1 MSVQSQIDRL
11 NTIKQR
17 IRTNLVAQ
25 GITVPE
31 DTMLEAMAE
40 QILSVAGED
49 GQRGTGLLSVT
60 TAPSSYTTAVGGITP
75 KYRMAISTIKTQ
87 AGVTEVLLGDTIRYS
102 YYQYPIAYLD
112 ASYAYAT
119 TRVSIRGATGATGA
133 TGAVGADGEDG
144 YTPVKGVDYYTPA
157 EKEELIDSVVEQ
169 TKIVKV
175 AEPPEFVN
183 SLADCAD
190 TSKMYVLP
198 NAHLAAYMTSEVTT
212 EGSTVPNFTNLYD
225 TSKGAYIKD
234 GQRYSKSNAAFKA
247 QASDCAVVVP
257 LGLSY
262 GTTNVT
268 LRIQGAT
275 RTGASY
281 YDNVYFN
288 STNDFSTTTNV
299 FGGTWSGMPTPA
311 TVTESNGQITIV
323 FKPNQ
328 STWHYDWLVFHVAA
342 GVDPEKLIVTLDE
355 EITYTTTTGGT
366 EIVTEWVDTGI
377 EYNQPP
383 DYADRVVAVEK
394 KTAQLVTDVNVLKNK
409 VNNIG
414 GGAVSGPGG
423 MDVFAFAAYPP
434 SPQLPGDG
442 SDEADFNT
450 ANVTTPEVYA
460 YMDALWSRYRTYMV
474 KQNLGKDSSGQH
486 DYYRYVFSKAY
497 WRAWYKENYPKM
509 FAWQNGSTVVYSV
522 SVSPRVGDTMYTT
535 PYIGTA
541 YNTVS
546 AVNSETI
553 GVASTRTVNGLV
565 FTRYTD
571 GDVEPTIVYTVP
583 IAITSTYKGR
593 TYTDAFN
600 ASHGI
605 AEFTHEYI
613 VDSQG
618 TKFFRYPFE
627 DKKLDKSSLFSVFI
641 LTNEHGNHGDSMI
654 PSVVVM
660 RMLKDMCNNA
670 DVPFLRWLKE
680 NAVVTVIPV
689 GNPYGGYNN
698 ANGVNINRNYDTP
711 GWAGSNTDPAGGTKE
726 EGAFGAYAG
735 SEIETQYI
743 MNTIQQAKANVGLS
757 GHGRGVPTDVLGEY
771 NSSAMYQGCGFD
783 VERMWKVE
791 EALFS
796 MYNFGFQPNGQ
807 HTTADQTADDA
818 MTAGKSPSYIQ
829 YAGAVGG
836 LIEID
841 DYEVGTLDSFT
852 PLAMEQAYAEVLLVL
867 QNWCEEALNK

>member
-1 MSVQSQIDRL
+1 
-11 NTIKQR
+11 
-17 IRTNLVAQ
+17 
-25 GITVPE
+25 
-31 DTMLEAMAE
+31 
-40 QILSVAGED
+40 
-49 GQRGTGLLSVT
+49 
-60 TAPSSYTTAVGGITP
+60 
-75 KYRMAISTIKTQ
+75 
-87 AGVTEVLLGDTIRYS
+87 
-102 YYQYPIAYLD
+102 
-112 ASYAYAT
+112 
-119 TRVSIRGATGATGA
+119 
-133 TGAVGADGEDG
+133 
-144 YTPVKGVDYYTPA
+144 
-157 EKEELIDSVVEQ
+157 VVEQ

-198 NAHLAAYMTSEVTT
+198 NGHLAAYMTSEVTT
-212 EGSTVPNFTNLYD
+212 EGSTVPNFTNIFN
-225 TSKGAYIKD
+225 TANGAYIKD
-234 GQRYSKSNAAFKA
+234 SQRYSHSSAAFKDCTT
-247 QASDCAVVVP
+247 DCAIVVP
-257 LGLSY
+257 INVTKSS
-262 GTTNVT
+262 TNVT
-268 LRIQGAT
+268 LRARGAT
-275 RTGASY
+275 LTGAAYPTSIY
-281 YDNVYFN
+281 IGADNQSFG
-288 STNDFSTTTNV
+288 TDGRGGTTNGTDDNGDVLITV
-299 FGGTWSGMPTPA
+299 FVNDPA
-311 TVTESNGQITIV
+311 YAKYAI
-323 FKPNQ
+323 
-328 STWHYDWLVFHVAA
+328 FHVAA
-342 GVDPEKLIVTLDE
+342 GVNESSLIVTQDE
-355 EITYTTTTGGT
+355 EITYTVTEGGT
-366 EIVTEWVDTGI
+366 KVTTEWVDTGI

-383 DYADRVVAVEK
+383 DYANRVVAVET
-394 KTAQLVTDVNVLKNK
+394 KTAQLANDVDVLKNK
-409 VNNIG
+409 VNSFG
-414 GGAVSGPGG
+414 GGSSSGSGG
-423 MDVFAFAAYPP
+423 MDAFSFAAYPP

-522 SVSPRVGDTMYTT
+522 SVSPRVGDTMYST

-541 YNTVS
+541 YNTVT
-546 AVNSETI
+546 AVNSETV
-553 GVASTRTVNGLV
+553 GTASTRTVNGLV
-565 FTRYTD
+565 FTRYAA

-583 IAITSTYKGR
+583 LAITSTYKGR

-600 ASHGI
+600 ASSGI
-605 AEFTHEYI
+605 TEFTHEYI
-613 VDSQG
+613 IDSQG

-627 DKKLDKSSLFSVFI
+627 DKKLDKSPLFSVFI
-641 LTNEHGNHGDSMI
+641 LANEHGNHGDSMI
-654 PSVVVM
+654 PCVTVL
-660 RMLKDMCNNA
+660 RMLKDMCENA

-680 NAVVTVIPV
+680 NAIVTVIPV

-698 ANGVNINRNYDTP
+698 ANDVNINRNYDTP

-743 MNTIQQAKANVGLS
+743 MNTIQQCKAQAAMS
-757 GHGRGVPTDVLGEY
+757 CHGRGVPTDVLGEY
-771 NSSAMYQGCGFD
+771 NSSAMYQGCGFNPD
-783 VERMWKVE
+783 RLWKVE

-818 MTAGKSPSYIQ
+818 SSAGKSPSYIQ

-867 QNWCEEALNK
+867 QNWVEEALLKSSS